1 MVQSPKWTNSLSE
14 NQSFNQVVHKIL
26 KMQPTHEKSREP
38 RHAIMKKLK
47 LENRT
52 YKELL
57 IAFKAW
63 LGVLGYSRS
72 AKENYP
78 RYLRE
83 FLYHIEQ
90 KGHDRLHTVTAT
102 NIKDYYSYLKE
113 RPNQTTNGA
122 LSKAALNQHQQALR
136 KFNEY
141 LKKHNAGPLPVH
153 LRAEAKKEEGDRSV
167 LTQEEVKK
175 LFAASEHSYVMPH
188 VCMRDKAMLVALYS
202 CGLRANEAVSLDR
215 KDILFDR
222 ELVFVRKGKNYKERY
237 VPVNYRNLKILEDYL
252 YDARPIF
259 HRANQ
264 TEAFFIGQQGKRL
277 GPQSFGNRLDVLV
290 RITGDSGLQ
299 EKRPTPHTLRH
310 SIATHLLEQG
320 APMEGIQQFLGH
332 ASLGTTQIYTHLVEN
347 HE

>member
-1 MVQSPKWTNSLSE
+1 
-14 NQSFNQVVHKIL
+14 
-26 KMQPTHEKSREP
+26 
-38 RHAIMKKLK
+38 MKKLVLK
-47 LENRT
+47 NRT

-78 RYLRE
+78 CYLRE
-83 FLYHIEQ
+83 FFYNMEQ
-90 KGHDRLHTVTAT
+90 KGHEQLHTVTVT
-102 NIKDYYSYLKE
+102 NIKDYYNYLKE
-113 RPNQTTNGA
+113 RPNQTRNGA

-141 LKKHNAGPLPVH
+141 LKKHNTKPLPVH
-153 LRAEAKKEEGDRSV
+153 LRAEAKKEEGSQSV

-175 LFAASEHSYVMPH
+175 LFAAAEHSYVMQH
-188 VCMRDKAMLVALYS
+188 VCLRDKAMLAALYS
-202 CGLRANEAVSLDR
+202 CGLRVNEAVHLDR

-222 ELVFVRKGKNYKERY
+222 ELIFVRKGKNYKERY
-237 VPVNYRNLKILEDYL
+237 VPINYYNLQILEDYL
-252 YDARPIF
+252 YDARLEF
-259 HRANQ
+259 YKANE

-277 GPQSFGNRLDVLV
+277 GSQSFGNRLDILV
-290 RITGDSGLQ
+290 KVTGDSELQ
-299 EKRPTPHTLRH
+299 EKKITPHTLRH

-332 ASLGTTQIYTHLVEN
+332 SSLETTQLYTHLIEKV
-347 HE
+347 